1 MAPEIPN
8 SWQFIVDCCIDC
20 IFAADIC
27 LNFLTGFYVGKT
39 LVRNKREIMR
49 AYLRGW
55 FAIDLV
61 TTVPIDLFVELAVG
75 GGSDLRA
82 IKMVR
87 ILRLLK
93 LARLKK
99 LGKVSQRVRE
109 KLNINAALAE
119 LASVLLGIV
128 FFAHLLCC
136 FWYFVGHLAYLDGH
150 MSWVRNLDLG
160 ESSLTEKYTA
170 SLYWAVATMTAVGYG
185 DVYAFSDNERIYA
198 IFTEIVGAIVFGFL
212 IGNISNLLDQMD
224 RRASTSQRRLN
235 VVTMYCKVREIPD
248 LLTKRVRRHMDYYLS
263 HTSVFPEN
271 TILEQ
276 LTPKLRHYCVLQSN
290 KGPK

>member
-20 IFAADIC
+20 IFAADNC

-198 IFTEIVGAIVFGFL
+198 IFTEIAVSSSGTSPTCSTRWTAG
-212 IGNISNLLDQMD
+212 
-224 RRASTSQRRLN
+224 RAPASGT
-235 VVTMYCKVREIPD
+235 
-248 LLTKRVRRHMDYYLS
+248 
-263 HTSVFPEN
+263 
-271 TILEQ
+271 
-276 LTPKLRHYCVLQSN
+276 
-290 KGPK
+290 